1 VRYFGKS
8 TSGAHGGSAL
18 SAASSRQ
25 QGTSATARVGDN
37 APRAAS
43 ARGRIGRVTKG
54 KVEVAVQVAMRLIV
68 AKLRNQ
74 QFFSLWN

>member
-1 VRYFGKS
+1 
-8 TSGAHGGSAL
+8 
-18 SAASSRQ
+18 
-25 QGTSATARVGDN
+25 VGDN

-43 ARGRIGRVTKG
+43 AGGRIGRVTKG